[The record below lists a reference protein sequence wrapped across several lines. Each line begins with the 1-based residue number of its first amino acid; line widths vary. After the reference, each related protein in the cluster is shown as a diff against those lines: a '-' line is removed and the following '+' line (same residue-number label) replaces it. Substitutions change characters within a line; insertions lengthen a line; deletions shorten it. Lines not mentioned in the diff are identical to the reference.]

1 MELQHRGHICE
12 KQLLFPPIMQIMSQL
27 TKRAHKNY
35 LLELL
40 AAKLL
45 NISLKEN
52 SKLNEYRAEQSK
64 PFGKDCGVLQLF

>member
-1 MELQHRGHICE
+1 
-12 KQLLFPPIMQIMSQL
+12 MQIMSQL